1 MSFYGKDI
9 TIDGVVCG
17 ILRRGTVN
25 GEYVAVFERE
35 HASLERIEG
44 INWARPAVRCKRAAD
59 AILPDGYGFELRSI
73 TYDSGLRA
81 YTVTIRTAV
90 QYLGDVTGYQAQIEA
105 AQAEAEAAQAET
117 ERLRQRAELLEAQ
130 AAEADETVIALYEA
144 LMSAGEQEAPVPPAG
159 EAAAETEE
167 QAPAGGKPG
176 GAEKEDAE

>member
-1 MSFYGKDI
+1 M
-9 TIDGVVCG
+9 
-17 ILRRGTVN
+17 
-25 GEYVAVFERE
+25 
-35 HASLERIEG
+35 
-44 INWARPAVRCKRAAD
+44 
-59 AILPDGYGFELRSI
+59 
-73 TYDSGLRA
+73 
-81 YTVTIRTAV
+81 TIRTAV

>member
-1 MSFYGKDI
+1 MSFYGKKCR
-9 TIDGVVCG
+9 IDGLPCG
-17 ILRRGTVN
+17 LVMRGVVN
-25 GEYVAVFERE
+25 GQYQLIFERDY
-35 HASLERIEG
+35 AVLEQIEAIHWRRPNIEG
-44 INWARPAVRCKRAAD
+44 DCGP
-59 AILPDGYGFELRSI
+59 LPRGWGFEVKDIQYQSYNRS
-73 TYDSGLRA
+73 YLV
-81 YTVTIRTAV
+81 TVQALE

-117 ERLRQRAELLEAQ
+117 ERLRQRAELLGAQ